1 MPYLV
6 LIIWVIPWFSRVCN
20 LYYIPLNLLRA
31 RSIMLFIP
39 SMQHHHY
46 DDHHDRKHHKKHKN
60 GHSRYHRH
68 KFVLT
73 FEENEYIEKEIAEK
87 VNAEWKAIYRE
98 VELVFFW

>member
-1 MPYLV
+1 
-6 LIIWVIPWFSRVCN
+6 
-20 LYYIPLNLLRA
+20 
-31 RSIMLFIP
+31 
-39 SMQHHHY
+39 MQHHHY

-87 VNAEWKAIYRE
+87 VTAEWKAIYRE
-98 VELVFFW
+98 GQLGFFLVTGFVESITRGGQNIGALGCVIACPGCF